1 MKSGRG
7 ELRQQNKIEPFQF
20 DIECLQRENVQLRA
34 EVGRNHGLIY
44 ALETA
49 FRNVKTDNKRQR
61 AELGRKGDKLEA
73 LNQFIRSL
81 RP

>member
-1 MKSGRG
+1 VK
-7 ELRQQNKIEPFQF
+7 
-20 DIECLQRENVQLRA
+20 QLRA
-34 EVGRNHGLIY
+34 EVGRNYGLIQ

-49 FRNVKTDNKRQR
+49 FRNVETDNKRQR

>member
-7 ELRQQNKIEPFQF
+7 ELRQQNKTEPFQF
-20 DIECLQRENVQLRA
+20 NIDCLQRENVQLRA

-61 AELGRKGDKLEA
+61 AELGRKGDKVEA